1 MLVACLLD
9 VRDPEVGQPRGLA
22 RHGQGTSHSPAVV
35 VATDDDMLDLE
46 HSNCILQASHAVQVL
61 MGGQVSN
68 VALHKDL
75 AWRQA
80 KNLISL
86 QITPKPWRGQA

>member
-9 VRDPEVGQPRGLA
+9 VRNPEVGQHLGLA
-22 RHGQGTSHSPAVV
+22 RHGQCTSHSTAVV
-35 VATDDDMLDLE
+35 VATDNDVLDLE
-46 HSNCILQASHAVQVL
+46 HSNCIFQASHAAQVL

-68 VALHKDL
+68 VAVHKDL

-86 QITPKPWRGQA
+86 QITPNSW